1 MKIFIILLAM
11 AAIVVVS
18 NQQQLHRTSKPRG
31 LIWLTPYSPSRKPVL
46 ANYQPIYDNQHHQ
59 EEINEIPSK
68 LTPHSFRRKN
78 RPPIPFP
85 YLPLV
90 SFNNSNSFEILK
102 NKRLPCSW

>member
-11 AAIVVVS
+11 AAAIVVVT
-18 NQQQLHRTSKPRG
+18 NQQQLHRASKPRG
-31 LIWLTPYSPSRKPVL
+31 LIWLTPYSPSHQPIL
-46 ANYQPIYDNQHHQ
+46 ANYQSIYNNRP

-90 SFNNSNSFEILK
+90 SFNIQMSLK
-102 NKRLPCSW
+102 R